1 MLPNIR
7 QNDYLYPVPK
17 FDLNAQ
23 DIEEFNHELS
33 CFHSEFHDYFK
44 RSESRGHFLNYMS
57 GQFSELERKSI
68 EPIALNVKGGNVRAM
83 QRFVSDA
90 PWDDNKIMIKYRN
103 LVASDLQSPDGA
115 LIFDESGFAKKG
127 NESIGVAKQYCGNL
141 GKVDNSQVGV
151 FAAYASEAGYSLV
164 DKRLFIPEKWFGDE
178 YESRRKKCK
187 LPEETIFRTKPQ
199 LAVEMLNN
207 LADEGTLPFKYILAD
222 SLYGISPEFIEAANK
237 LVGTTYF
244 VSVPDKTLCWLKSP
258 VTVERKYKYKGEQR
272 TKTVLVATEKK
283 PISVSALAKNTNDYF
298 WYRRKVSEGTKGPI
312 VYEFTRRRVK
322 LSGKG
327 LPQQEV
333 WVVIRRSI
341 GKNPEYSYYIS
352 NASSSA
358 RLPLF
363 VWLSGMRWAIEQCFK
378 ETKSELGMDQ
388 YEVRKFPGWH
398 HHIITCMLGHFFL
411 WHLKIRL
418 GKKSSIYYSASAEI
432 LVSSPSANKG
442 E

>member
-1 MLPNIR
+1 
-7 QNDYLYPVPK
+7 
-17 FDLNAQ
+17 
-23 DIEEFNHELS
+23 
-33 CFHSEFHDYFK
+33 
-44 RSESRGHFLNYMS
+44 
-57 GQFSELERKSI
+57 
-68 EPIALNVKGGNVRAM
+68 M

-90 PWDDNKIMIKYRN
+90 PWEDDKIMVKYRN

-127 NESIGVAKQYCGNL
+127 NESIGVSKQYCGNL
-141 GKVDNSQVGV
+141 GKVDNCQVGV

-164 DKRLFIPEKWFGDE
+164 DKRLFIPEKWFGDDF
-178 YESRRKKCK
+178 ESRRK
-187 LPEETIFRTKPQ
+187 
-199 LAVEMLNN
+199 
-207 LADEGTLPFKYILAD
+207 
-222 SLYGISPEFIEAANK
+222 
-237 LVGTTYF
+237 
-244 VSVPDKTLCWLKSP
+244 
-258 VTVERKYKYKGEQR
+258 KYKYKGEQH
-272 TKTVLVATEKK
+272 TKTVLFDTEKK
-283 PISVSALAKNTNDYF
+283 PISLSALAKNTNSYF

-312 VYEFTRRRVK
+312 VYEFTRRRVT
-322 LSGKG
+322 LSGEG
-327 LPQQEV
+327 LPQREV

-352 NASSSA
+352 NASSSV

-363 VWLSGMRWAIEQCFK
+363 VWLSGMRWAIEQCFE

-418 GKKSSIYYSASAEI
+418 GKKSSIYYAGPAEI
-432 LVSSPSANKG
+432 LVSSPFTDKG